1 MKTVVSIST
10 VYSVWKLLYLLVLCA
25 VNADCCVLWWQ
36 VSTCTWKPQI
46 VTVVTVPGCTV
57 HLWHQETRSVSASG
71 TTCMAKVGALLSVGK
86 VDRHVSGWQLYV
98 LHTPPPPSP
107 THTHLHVQTHAHTRA
122 HTCTVYAYRYSWT
135 CMHTHKKRTRY
146 SVYFCFSHYC
156 LHASAKKFPLL
167 VWKLSMGKPASH
179 SDTAWFTQLER
190 AILHLAIWLRVH
202 VCLSLSALYQPGLH
216 SWREQFFI
224 WLRVHVC
231 LSLSALYQ
239 PFSLCFAITIR

>member
-1 MKTVVSIST
+1 M
-10 VYSVWKLLYLLVLCA
+10 LCA

-107 THTHLHVQTHAHTRA
+107 THTHLHVQTRA
-122 HTCTVYAYRYSWT
+122 H
-135 CMHTHKKRTRY
+135 MHTHALYMHTDTHEHACTRTRREQDTLFIFAFLTI
-146 SVYFCFSHYC
+146 VC
-156 LHASAKKFPLL
+156 LHPL
-167 VWKLSMGKPASH
+167 KSS
-179 SDTAWFTQLER
+179 
-190 AILHLAIWLRVH
+190 
-202 VCLSLSALYQPGLH
+202 
-216 SWREQFFI
+216 
-224 WLRVHVC
+224 
-231 LSLSALYQ
+231 
-239 PFSLCFAITIR
+239 PF